1 MVILTMLGLVF
12 TEFAL
17 FCLVL
22 FVISFQLWRIKM
34 TQDEV
39 LAKVAALK
47 AKVEALIAKPA
58 PAADLQPVGDALDAI
73 SAEVDAA
80 NPPA

>member
-1 MVILTMLGLVF
+1 MELSVILL
-12 TEFAL
+12 EFAL
-17 FCLVL
+17 FVFVL
-22 FVISFQLWRIKM
+22 FVISIQLWRLKM

-58 PAADLQPVGDALDAI
+58 PTQDLTAIGEAVDAI

-80 NPPA
+80 NPPS